1 MNLFGKPNY
10 DLNMLRTTSKDA
22 LKRSALMMC
31 EGDIKKATEIYE
43 FFIKDVESMP
53 DFDTP
58 PTPFLE
64 QAKSTVGEVFGF
76 LDENKDKLMGAW
88 EFIKSM
94 RGGGG
99 TPAAPAS
106 PLPPLM

>member
-10 DLNMLRTTSKDA
+10 DLRMLRTTSKDA

-31 EGDIKKATEIYE
+31 EGDIKKSTEIYE
-43 FFIKDVESMP
+43 FFMKDVENMP
-53 DFDTP
+53 DFDMP
-58 PTPFLE
+58 PTPFIE
-64 QAKSTVGEVFGF
+64 QAKNTVGEVFGF